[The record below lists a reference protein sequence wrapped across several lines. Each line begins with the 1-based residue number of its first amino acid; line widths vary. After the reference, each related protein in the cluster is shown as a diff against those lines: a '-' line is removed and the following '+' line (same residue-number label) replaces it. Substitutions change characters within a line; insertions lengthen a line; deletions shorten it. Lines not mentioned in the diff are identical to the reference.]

1 MNATITPTVP
11 VPVMREQLRLL
22 KWNELVRP
30 GDFVAAGRRKF
41 ALWDGPKGFRAD
53 AFVAQIYRRLARAP
67 AATGTKTTP

>member
-1 MNATITPTVP
+1 MSETSPSTIP
-11 VPVMREQLRLL
+11 VIRGQLRPL

-53 AFVAQIYRRLARAP
+53 AFVKQIYRRLTRAP
-67 AATGTKTTP
+67 AGSKTPP